1 MSGFLSM
8 IPHTLPA
15 WLGAG
20 AAAGGGFASIK
31 WVFEFVGGRMDKRAD
46 RLDADTRFVID
57 QLRAELGRTNQRLD
71 RVETELADCQHKHA
85 EAEAKVM
92 RLEARQQGYSEAR
105 DRAQTIL
112 AAERLADRGMIP
124 PTRDNPDSA

>member
-1 MSGFLSM
+1 M

-20 AAAGGGFASIK
+20 AAAGGGFGIIK
-31 WVFEFVGGRMDKRAD
+31 WIFEYIGGRMDKRAD

-57 QLRAELGRTNQRLD
+57 QLRAELGRVSQRLD

-112 AAERLADRGMIP
+112 AAERLADRNGRGP
-124 PTRDNPDSA
+124 AKDNPEPA

>member
-1 MSGFLSM
+1 MNGFLSM

-20 AAAGGGFASIK
+20 AAAGGGFGIIK
-31 WVFEFVGGRMDKRAD
+31 WAFEYVGGRMDKRAD

-57 QLRAELGRTNQRLD
+57 QLRAELARVSGRLD
-71 RVETELADCQHKHA
+71 RAEGEILDLREQLAECQHKHA

-92 RLEARQQGYSEAR
+92 QLEARQQGYSEAR

-112 AAERLADRGMIP
+112 AAERIADRAKRE
-124 PTRDNPDSA
+124 T